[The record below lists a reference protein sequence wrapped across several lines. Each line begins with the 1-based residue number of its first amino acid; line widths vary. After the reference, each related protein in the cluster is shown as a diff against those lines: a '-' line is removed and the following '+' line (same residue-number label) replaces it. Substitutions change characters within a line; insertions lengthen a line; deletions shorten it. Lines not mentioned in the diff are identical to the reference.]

1 MQLVAMETQRACI
14 GTAAERLPRMT
25 DDRGEA
31 ADSSADPSSGYAH
44 THNPELL
51 RSRGRRLSGLL
62 HGVQHKITTSAHSR
76 LASFCLCSR
85 RRCACSGWRV
95 SRKAMRCVRPTT
107 ETTGILSSCSTCA
120 RARRTLQCR
129 LLCACARHRWYAYD
143 RCRALPLTTGVLGGR
158 LPGTGSMTT
167 SDGTCC
173 IAESFVSPPPRSS
186 LSSAT
191 TMPARVAPWA
201 PMIAAAS
208 LAAVP
213 AVITSSTMSARPA
226 SGAPTIVPPSPG

>member
-129 LLCACARHRWYAYD
+129 LLRACARHRWYAYD
-143 RCRALPLTTGVLGGR
+143 RGRALPLTTGGR
-158 LPGTGSMTT
+158 PPETGSLYRT
-167 SDGTCC
+167 
-173 IAESFVSPPPRSS
+173 APAVSPRASCRHRHALPCRAPPRCPRGS
-186 LSSAT
+186 
-191 TMPARVAPWA
+191 
-201 PMIAAAS
+201 
-208 LAAVP
+208 
-213 AVITSSTMSARPA
+213 RP
-226 SGAPTIVPPSPG
+226 GRQ